1 VNMEGGFMCKRE
13 GLRLRRGEGGKR
25 KEERRRRTYSRNK
38 DKQRLEN
45 LNVLGEQVQTKVDK
59 DEILG

>member
-1 VNMEGGFMCKRE
+1 MNMEGGFMCKRE

>member
-1 VNMEGGFMCKRE
+1 MEGGFMCKRE